1 MKSLT
6 ELRKRSYL
14 IRQYLR
20 RQIAL
25 RYKSTALGVAWSLV
39 TPLFML
45 TVYTVVFG
53 VVMKARFGIA
63 ADETPF
69 DYGLMI
75 FCGLNLFNLCGE
87 MITKAPRL
95 IVTQPNLV
103 KKVVFPLEILP
114 MVSMLDALL
123 HCIVAF
129 VPLVVLFIVLHHTV
143 PWSFVFLPCYL
154 IPTALL
160 SLGLALFLSALGVFV
175 RDIDNMTAPV
185 ITMLLLG
192 SAVFYPVSNMS
203 GLLKVWFDVNPI
215 AIIVDGAR
223 RSLIWGAAPD
233 IIPLILVTLA
243 AGIFAFLGSAFFLK
257 AKPAFADVM

>member
-1 MKSLT
+1 MKSLA

-14 IRQYLR
+14 IRQYLN

-25 RYKSTALGVAWSLV
+25 RYKSTALGVAWSLLN
-39 TPLFML
+39 PLLML
-45 TVYTVVFG
+45 VVYTFVFG
-53 VVMKARFGIA
+53 VVMNARFGVGKT
-63 ADETPF
+63 ESPF

-87 MITKAPRL
+87 IISRSPRL

-114 MVSMLDALL
+114 VVSTLDALV
-123 HCIVAF
+123 HCLIAF
-129 VPLVVLFIVLHHTV
+129 VPLFLAVAISHGLI

-154 IPTALL
+154 IPTMLL
-160 SLGLALFLSALGVFV
+160 ALGLGLLLSALGVFI
-175 RDIDNMTAPV
+175 RDIDNMVTPV
-185 ITMLLLG
+185 LTILLLG
-192 SAVFYPVSNMS
+192 SAVFYPVTTVPE
-203 GLLKVWFDVNPI
+203 GLRVWFGLNPI

-223 RSLIWGAAPD
+223 RTLVWGTTPEMV
-233 IIPLILVTLA
+233 PLLVVTLA
-243 AGIFAFLGSAFFLK
+243 SLIFVFLAGAFFLK